1 MELKKLVRLVEVAEE
16 EEGSCSGCWFDYRV
30 LGRLGDCQADGYGKG
45 LEKSTEGCD
54 VKGVIF
60 RERGLVKGSG
70 GEDCS

>member
-45 LEKSTEGCD
+45 
-54 VKGVIF
+54 F
-60 RERGLVKGSG
+60 LVF
-70 GEDCS
+70 